1 VTTATPPTPPT
12 SSTQAAPPTPSTH
25 STPLAEVV
33 ATVTAVGDT
42 AARRAKLGLLADLL
56 RRLHPGEIE
65 ATVGLLTAAPR
76 QGKLG
81 VGWRSLA
88 NLADVVGTAAPEGG
102 LTVLDVDTSIE
113 ALATAIGPGS
123 AGVRAEALRSLWA
136 RATDSERHFLAG
148 VLLGEVRM
156 GALAGLLTEAVA
168 QAAGMPSE
176 PVRRAVMLSGSLGR
190 TAYLAL
196 TGSLAAVEAV
206 GLQVGTPVHPMLAST
221 AGSVAEAVAAVVAL
235 EGPDLHGPEPVAVV
249 EAKLDGARIQVHR
262 AGGPGSPVR
271 VFTRTLADITDRLP
285 EIVEVASGL
294 PGGAVILDGETLALD
309 ESGAPRPF
317 QDTMS
322 RFGSASGAEILRPWF
337 FDVLH
342 ADGVDLIDEP
352 LSRRRTVLARIV
364 GEHGI
369 PSVETADPVVAEAF
383 SREVLAAGHEGVLVK
398 SLSSRYAAGRRGKP
412 WLKVKPVHTYDLV
425 VLAVEW
431 GSGRRTGLLSNL
443 HLGARDPQVPLGDNG
458 DFVMVGKTFKGL
470 TDAMLAWQTERLLAL
485 ETRRTS
491 YAVHVRPELVVEIAI
506 DGVQR
511 SNRYP
516 GGVALRFAR
525 VKRYREDKPAAQAD
539 TIVSLQAMLR

>member
-1 VTTATPPTPPT
+1 M
-12 SSTQAAPPTPSTH
+12 
-25 STPLAEVV
+25 

-42 AARRAKLGLLADLL
+42 AARRTKLGLLADLL

-196 TGSLAAVEAV
+196 TGSLDAVAAV

-235 EGPDLHGPEPVAVV
+235 DADFASENAPEGAPGATGVGASVAAV

-262 AGGPGSPVR
+262 MGGPGSEVR
-271 VFTRTLADITDRLP
+271 VFTRTLADITERLP
-285 EIVEVASGL
+285 EIVEVVSGF
-294 PGGAVILDGETLALD
+294 PGGAFILDGETLALD
-309 ESGAPRPF
+309 EDGGPRPF
-317 QDTMS
+317 QDTIS

-342 ADGVDLIDEP
+342 FDGVDLIDEP
-352 LSRRRTVLARIV
+352 LSRRREVLAGIV
-364 GEHGI
+364 GGHGI

-398 SLSSRYAAGRRGKP
+398 SLTSRYAAGRRGKP

-431 GSGRRTGLLSNL
+431 GSGRRTGTLSNL
-443 HLGARDPQVPLGDNG
+443 HLGARDPQVPLGEKG

-470 TDAMLAWQTERLLAL
+470 TDALLAWQTERLLAL
-485 ETRRTS
+485 ETSRTS

-511 SNRYP
+511 SSRYA
-516 GGVALRFAR
+516 GGLALRFAR
-525 VKRYREDKPAAQAD
+525 VKRYREDKAAAQAD
-539 TIVSLQAMLR
+539 TIQSLQALLR